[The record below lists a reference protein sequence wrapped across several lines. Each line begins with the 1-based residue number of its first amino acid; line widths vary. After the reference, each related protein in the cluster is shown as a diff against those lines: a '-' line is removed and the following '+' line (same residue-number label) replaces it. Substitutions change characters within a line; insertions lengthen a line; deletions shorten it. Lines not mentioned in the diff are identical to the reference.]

1 MEDLIESAKHI
12 LLGESGTKFYN
23 GKSGYSLKVDRQGP
37 DTMSSVKTILS
48 DDEQSVEITGDGETQ
63 WSTVFGLG
71 KKLGLWTSSSKDAAP
86 ATFSLKLVGDRTHF
100 NKLIS
105 ALQKTKLKVKVK
117 KLK

>member
-1 MEDLIESAKHI
+1 MKNLIESAKNV
-12 LLGESGTKFYN
+12 LLGEAATKFYN
-23 GKSGYSLKVDRQGP
+23 GKRDYFLKVDRQGP

-71 KKLGLWTSSSKDAAP
+71 KKLGLWTSKSKDSAP

-100 NKLIS
+100 KKLIS
-105 ALQKTKLKVKVK
+105 ALQKTKLKIKVK
-117 KLK
+117 RI